1 METLNIAVL
10 CEQYDDVQILKG
22 YLDKYFLPRNV
33 AYNYMVY
40 PDVALFLDSYGT
52 IYDIIFLDAKVRD
65 MGGLETARRI
75 REIDEN
81 AVIIFLGGLEGNIHG
96 YEVSALDVLILGIT
110 YDKFVPVMD
119 RAMAQ
124 VRKVDGCRILVGARD
139 KMKVLNV
146 NDIVYVEV
154 FTHDVVYHLEDASYR
169 SRNSLKNISGM
180 LAKHHFVYAH
190 RCYLVNLRF
199 VKEVSGNTVICGKES
214 IKIGGMYKKGLLDA
228 VKEYFKGKV

>member
-1 METLNIAVL
+1 METLNIAVMS
-10 CEQYDDVQILKG
+10 ERNDDVQILKG
-22 YLDKYFLPRNV
+22 FLDKYFLPRNV
-33 AYNYMVY
+33 SYNLMVF

-52 IYDIIFLDAKVRD
+52 MYDIIFVEADVRD

-75 REIDEN
+75 REIDDN
-81 AVIIFLGGLEGNIHG
+81 IVIIFLGGLEGDIHG

-110 YDKFVPVMD
+110 YEEFVPVMD
-119 RAMAQ
+119 RAMEQ
-124 VRKVDGCRILVGARD
+124 VRKVDGCKILVGTRD

-154 FTHDVVYHLEDASYR
+154 FTHDVVYHLENAAYR

-190 RCYLVNLRF
+190 RCYLVNLRY

-228 VKEYFKGKV
+228 VKAYYNGRV